1 MNFSCRLWEIFL
13 FLIFLFVFHFISL
26 EMISECEFVSSFV
39 NCCALVITI
48 NKRIGE
54 GNGLFLG
61 ERVGPLILIRL
72 HKTKFFTVGLWSF
85 FNLYILSLIFSECCL
100 YSVCDLTEIRPSI
113 GFLLGEEELTS
124 KLNFEGSNIRKN
136 DVLISLG
143 VEIFV
148 LGAFDWKIVLGYVV
162 TNDIEFRNP
171 FSDKLR
177 YCS

>member
-1 MNFSCRLWEIFL
+1 M
-13 FLIFLFVFHFISL
+13 
-26 EMISECEFVSSFV
+26 
-39 NCCALVITI
+39 
-48 NKRIGE
+48 
-54 GNGLFLG
+54 
-61 ERVGPLILIRL
+61 
-72 HKTKFFTVGLWSF
+72 
-85 FNLYILSLIFSECCL
+85 
-100 YSVCDLTEIRPSI
+100 CDLTEIRPSI